1 MRGVNG
7 DGRDKLTSMGLPM
20 QELRVTWGFCQP
32 LPAGTDVAGTGAGV
46 MQKAGKLLP
55 SLSDKE
61 TRV

>member
-55 SLSDKE
+55 S
-61 TRV
+61 